1 MKMDWRQDEGGAAG
15 TVTYDFSVEGE
26 TDRLTDVLLC
36 APSHLAPVPCCS
48 ATRASLREGFAVSN
62 AQAMAQHRA
71 LRAALEARG
80 VRCHM
85 LPARLDLPDLCFTRD
100 AGVMTPWGFVALN
113 PAMGHRAQEVEHLM
127 RTLEAMGIRAVRRVT
142 EGTIEGGD
150 ICVARPGLLILGLS
164 GERTTVEGARA
175 FAEPFVANGWD
186 VVHCAFDPHF
196 LHLDTQFCMLDATH
210 ALACVDVLDD
220 DFLMAM
226 VARGID
232 LIPVSYKDAQALGC
246 NVVSLDGRTIAVGA
260 GKDDVAARVRAAGFD
275 TIELDIT
282 QFAACG
288 GGIHCLTMPLRRVR
302 A

>member
-15 TVTYDFSVEGE
+15 TITHDFMVEGE

-36 APSHLAPVPCCS
+36 APSHLAPVPCCA
-48 ATRASLREGFAVSN
+48 ATRASLREGFAVSQ
-62 AQAMAQHRA
+62 AQATAQHQA
-71 LRAALEARG
+71 LREALEARG

-85 LPARLDLPDLCFTRD
+85 LPVRPDMPDLCFTRD
-100 AGVMTPWGFVALN
+100 AGVMTPSGFVALK
-113 PAMGHRAQEVEHLM
+113 PALGHRALEVDHLT
-127 RTLEAMGIRAVRRVT
+127 RTLGAMGVKAARRIT

-150 ICVARPGLLILGLS
+150 ICIARPGLLILGLS
-164 GERTTVEGARA
+164 GERTTAEGARA
-175 FAEPFVANGWD
+175 FAEPFMADGWD

-220 DFLMAM
+220 DFLAAMA
-226 VARGID
+226 ARGIN

-246 NVVSLDGRTIAVGA
+246 NVVSLDGRTILMGA
-260 GKDDVAARVRAAGFD
+260 GQEHVAARVRAAGFGTVD
-275 TIELDIT
+275 LDIA

-302 A
+302 V

>member
-1 MKMDWRQDEGGAAG
+1 MKIDWRQEEGGAAG
-15 TVTYDFSVEGE
+15 TATCEFLVEGE
-26 TDRLTDVLLC
+26 TDRLTDILVC

-48 ATRASLREGFAVSN
+48 ATRASLRDGFTLSN
-62 AQAMAQHRA
+62 MQAMAQHQA
-71 LRAALEARG
+71 LRDALEARG
-80 VRCHM
+80 VRCHF
-85 LPARLDLPDLCFTRD
+85 LPARPDLPDLCFTRD

-113 PAMGHRAQEVEHLM
+113 PAMAHRAREVDHLTESLG
-127 RTLEAMGIRAVRRVT
+127 RIGVPIARRIT
-142 EGTIEGGD
+142 QGPIEGGD
-150 ICVARPGLLILGLS
+150 ICVARPGLLILGMS
-164 GERTTVEGARA
+164 GERTTAEGAQA

-220 DFLMAM
+220 AFLSAMA
-226 VARGID
+226 AHGID
-232 LIPVSYKDAQALGC
+232 LVPVSYKDAQTLGC
-246 NVVSLDGRTIAVGA
+246 NVVSLDGRTILMRA
-260 GKDDVAARVRAAGFD
+260 GQEEVAARVRAAGFD
-275 TIELDIT
+275 TVELDVA